1 MQERKVNLNNIP
13 KKVGYEINK
22 RVGELNLI
30 KNNPQLLEFLR
41 GVDRS
46 NFDAEANEYLDGM
59 IKHFE
64 EKPNFVKNFQQVYN
78 VLLAGQGLRVI

>member
-1 MQERKVNLNNIP
+1 MQEKRVNLNNIP
-13 KKVGYEINK
+13 KKVGHTINK

-30 KNNPQLLEFLR
+30 KNNTQLLEFLKSM
-41 GVDRS
+41 DRS

-64 EKPNFVKNFQQVYN
+64 EKPNFVRNFQQVYN